1 MTTAEVLD
9 KIKKLLRLGQSPNR
23 HEAELAVQRA
33 FELASRYQIDIESV
47 SLEDDVR
54 KIVAEHFPAPG
65 RLSFTRKKI
74 LNLLQTYFNVSIVT
88 QIIPKW
94 LRSETRQPKIT
105 FIGKTVDIQIAIYV
119 YDFLHTCAAS
129 SLKEFIKEHRRRP
142 SRSAQQ
148 NFIQGFIWGVASGLR
163 QAKAELTEQQN
174 ALIVSE
180 DGRRKQFSADYF
192 KDTKLSV
199 VKTEIDRQNRNASLK
214 GFIEGQKVEIRNPLA
229 PNSAGQLLLS

>member
-1 MTTAEVLD
+1 MNNYEVLD

-74 LNLLQTYFNVSIVT
+74 LNLVQTYFNVSIVS
-88 QIIPKW
+88 QAVPKW
-94 LRSETRQPKIT
+94 MRTPTRQPKLS
-105 FIGKTVDIQIAIYV
+105 FIGKPMDIQIAIYV
-119 YDFLHTCAAS
+119 YDFLHTACAQA
-129 SLKEFIKEHRRRP
+129 LRDFIKLHRRKP
-142 SRSAQQ
+142 SRSTQE
-148 NFIQGFIWGVASGLR
+148 NFIQGFVWGVSSKLS
-163 QAKAELTEQQN
+163 QSKAELNEQQN

-180 DGRRKQFSADYF
+180 DGRRKQFSDDYF
-192 KDTKLSV
+192 NRCKLTP
-199 VKTEIDRQNRNASLK
+199 VKSEVSRENRAASAI
-214 GFIEGQKVEIRNPLA
+214 GFHQGQKVEIRKPLST
-229 PNSAGQLLLS
+229 SAVGQLLLS